1 MEFLFCAQMTQG
13 FGPVLGG
20 KNHPSVRFLEAV
32 GHSSVGVRTGRLTDA
47 QCGALSAH
55 SSEKSHQTPDF
66 FSVCSLLGYLPDLS
80 QEM

>member
-20 KNHPSVRFLEAV
+20 ENHPSVRFLEAV

-55 SSEKSHQTPDF
+55 SLEKSHQTPDF
-66 FSVCSLLGYLPDLS
+66 SVFALCLGTCLT
-80 QEM
+80 